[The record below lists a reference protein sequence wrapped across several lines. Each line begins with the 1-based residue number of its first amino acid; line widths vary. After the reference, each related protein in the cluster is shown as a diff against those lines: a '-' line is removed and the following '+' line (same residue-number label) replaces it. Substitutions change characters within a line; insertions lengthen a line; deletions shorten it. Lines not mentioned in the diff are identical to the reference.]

1 MPLGN
6 ASLRGSSDLS
16 EGVAHRAG
24 TRPAVA
30 GLPPYLVL
38 LRVGFA
44 MPVPL
49 LERRC
54 ALTAPFHPYPDV
66 AAKAVCSL
74 WHLPSTG
81 FETGL
86 PDVIRHTALWSSD
99 FPLPLRPPPLPSP
112 CLPKPYILYITC
124 TPQP

>member
-54 ALTAPFHPYPDV
+54 ALSAPFHPYPDV
-66 AAKAVCSL
+66 AAKAGCSL
-74 WHLPSTG
+74 WHLPSTR
-81 FETGL
+81 FLTRL
-86 PDVIRHTALWSSD
+86 PDVIRPPALWSSD
-99 FPLPLRPPPLPSP
+99 FPLAFRRAALLSR
-112 CLPKPYILYITC
+112 CLIKPYFLGIR
-124 TPQP
+124 